1 MHIIIKQHT
10 RQGRER
16 AWELRARHAL
26 SLLKLVVAAGGTLW
40 LLQQTVPTPV
50 SAVPSTPGT
59 SLPVEV
65 AALSAQMEP
74 GSVPLEPL
82 ANPVPDG
89 IAPVDPAEAGDSDNW
104 LAAATQAW
112 IDRTGGLPAA
122 AQAPAVVARSVTTP
136 TAPAAEDADASEA
149 GTAEEARLREQIDM
163 LARKVGE
170 MEARLTQLD
179 ALGERLAGVAGVAP
193 ETFDFSHAPGQ
204 GGLLVEPSPMSLSE
218 LDREV
223 NALHERLADR
233 GDYLSVI
240 DARLTSQAAVQ
251 SRTPSAMPIHG
262 YAYNSSSYGPR
273 VDPITGRRAFHEGL
287 DFAAPRGTPI
297 LAAAGGVVVASHYH
311 AGYGR
316 MVEIDHGNKLVT
328 RYAHAA
334 KLNVKVGDLV
344 YRGQKIATVGSTG
357 RSTGPHL
364 HFEVRV
370 AGQAADPRLFLAG
383 NPPMETLAATA
394 P

>member
-1 MHIIIKQHT
+1 M
-10 RQGRER
+10 
-16 AWELRARHAL
+16 
-26 SLLKLVVAAGGTLW
+26 
-40 LLQQTVPTPV
+40 PTPV
-50 SAVPSTPGT
+50 PAA
-59 SLPVEV
+59 SLSPDTAQQIQS

-74 GSVPLEPL
+74 GSVPLEPF
-82 ANPVPDG
+82 ANPVPEG
-89 IAPVDPAEAGDSDNW
+89 FGPTEAAEAGADGNW
-104 LAAATQAW
+104 LAQATQAW
-112 IDRTGGLPAA
+112 IDRTGGVPAS
-122 AQAPAVVARSVTTP
+122 AQAPVSVARSLP
-136 TAPAAEDADASEA
+136 PPAEPAKADAGDGS
-149 GTAEEARLREQIDM
+149 EEARLREQIDV

-193 ETFDFSHAPGQ
+193 ETFDFSHVPGQ
-204 GGLLVEPSPMSLSE
+204 GGLLVEPRPMSLPE

-223 NALHERLADR
+223 NNLHQRLADR

-240 DARLTSQAAVQ
+240 DARLTSQTAVQ
-251 SRTPSAMPIHG
+251 SRTPSAMPIRG

-273 VDPITGRRAFHEGL
+273 VDPISGRRAFHEGL

-328 RYAHAA
+328 RYAHAST
-334 KLNVKVGDLV
+334 LNVKVGDLV

-370 AGQAADPRLFLAG
+370 AGQAADPRLFLASM
-383 NPPMETLAATA
+383 PSAETLAATT

>member
-1 MHIIIKQHT
+1 MHIIIRQHT
-10 RQGRER
+10 RQGRTR
-16 AWELRARHAL
+16 SWELRARHFATAA
-26 SLLKLVVAAGGTLW
+26 KLMLVAGGALW
-40 LLQQTVPTPV
+40 LLQQTVPAES
-50 SAVPSTPGT
+50 SAGVALAQAETTMVEPS
-59 SLPVEV
+59 
-65 AALSAQMEP
+65 ARMEP
-74 GSVPLEPL
+74 GSVPME
-82 ANPVPDG
+82 AFASPVPEG
-89 IAPVDPAEAGDSDNW
+89 FPALDPELDPTGDNW

-112 IDRTGGLPAA
+112 MDRAGNAAPAA
-122 AQAPAVVARSVTTP
+122 APSFGPEIARAAAAAKP
-136 TAPAAEDADASEA
+136 TDDAKSDDTAS
-149 GTAEEARLREQIDM
+149 EEARLREQIDM

-179 ALGERLAGVAGVAP
+179 ALGERLADVAGVAP
-193 ETFDFSHAPGQ
+193 ETFDFTHTPGQ

-223 NALHERLADR
+223 NTLHQRLGER
-233 GDYLSVI
+233 GDYLSVL
-240 DARLTSQAAVQ
+240 DARLTSEAATR
-251 SRTPSAMPIHG
+251 SRTPSAMPIRG
-262 YAYNSSSYGPR
+262 FTYNSSSYGPR

-297 LAAAGGVVVASHYH
+297 LAAAGGVVISARYH
-311 AGYGR
+311 PAYGR

-328 RYAHAA
+328 RYAHATA
-334 KLNVKVGDLV
+334 LKVSAGDLV

-383 NPPMETLAATA
+383 QAQGDTLAAA
-394 P
+394 QP

>member
-16 AWELRARHAL
+16 TWELRARHAL
-26 SLLKLVVAAGGTLW
+26 TCLTLVLGAGGTLW
-40 LLQQTVPTPV
+40 LLDQTVPTPV
-50 SAVPSTPGT
+50 SATAHAAAPALQ
-59 SLPVEV
+59 LPMAE
-65 AALSAQMEP
+65 LSAQMEP
-74 GSVPLEPL
+74 GSVPLETL
-82 ANPVPDG
+82 ASPVPEG
-89 IAPVDPAEAGDSDNW
+89 FGPVEAVEPDTGDNW

-122 AQAPAVVARSVTTP
+122 ADV
-136 TAPAAEDADASEA
+136 PAALPGALAAGSTPGQAEAS
-149 GTAEEARLREQIDM
+149 GDDGAEEARLREQIDM

-179 ALGERLAGVAGVAP
+179 ALGERLADVAGVAP
-193 ETFDFSHAPGQ
+193 ETFDFSHVPGQ
-204 GGLLVEPSPMSLSE
+204 GGLLVEPSPISLSE

-223 NALHERLADR
+223 NNLHERLADR

-240 DARLTSQAAVQ
+240 DARLTSRAAVQ
-251 SRTPSAMPIHG
+251 SRTPSAMPIRG

-297 LAAAGGVVVASHYH
+297 TAAAGGVVITSRYH
-311 AGYGR
+311 PAYGR

-328 RYAHAA
+328 RYAHASS
-334 KLNVKVGDLV
+334 LNVKVGDLV

-383 NPPMETLAATA
+383 PGASETLASTQ